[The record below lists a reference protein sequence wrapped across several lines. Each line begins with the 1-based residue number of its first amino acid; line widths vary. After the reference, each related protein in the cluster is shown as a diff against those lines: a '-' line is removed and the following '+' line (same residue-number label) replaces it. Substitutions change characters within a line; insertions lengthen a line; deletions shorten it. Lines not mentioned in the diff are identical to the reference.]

1 MAVGGDEGYVFN
13 LGRRCKGPRTLWAA
27 MASASVSSCPGV
39 TMTVE
44 LANPADAGKMPLGKL
59 VRLKGDFRF
68 ILQNKVQYL
77 LMQNARVLYADPFG
91 R

>member
-1 MAVGGDEGYVFN
+1 
-13 LGRRCKGPRTLWAA
+13 
-27 MASASVSSCPGV
+27 
-39 TMTVE
+39 MTVE